1 MVDIT
6 PGDSGA
12 NKGYWRRQ
20 LRDRF
25 GKFVPEGG
33 LVSFLY
39 QLPGVDMPTRG
50 VGRFIENV
58 VPGVAILEVE
68 NEKGPLPKGKYQVN
82 TDEADIYV
90 VKAELPDNYV
100 KDQLEEAEAEQ
111 KAAEEASKPEFYDE
125 NIIDGDY
132 FNTSL
137 LRGRNPSR
145 IYPND
150 DEVFQEDQ
158 LEALKWYGQQG
169 HRFINRSLRG
179 NEEMSQKNKDY
190 VFLIDEAIE
199 ENGEVY
205 EDAVVFRGD
214 MPMSDSPYLSFL
226 ENLEEGSVV
235 SFPEFL
241 STSNDASIAFNE
253 FGPGVGAD
261 ISNNAANE
269 HNNSAFFWSIE
280 IPEGSTAMGMPE
292 AAGYQGGIESEVL
305 LPRNTEIEIL
315 EVKKV
320 PQTDPETGEENGN
333 FNYFFQATVKE
344 KVGESF
350 ERKDYAG
357 THEAPGP
364 FSDVSVQLLD
374 IEQNMPGLGSTVD
387 EVRRKYGA
395 GESRLV
401 AEETILPL
409 LMAKMSND
417 PEYELTVYRAIPEG
431 ADSINEGDWVSLSET
446 YAQEHLNSNLLG
458 NGKVIKKTVKI
469 KDLWTDGD
477 SIHEWGWDPRR
488 PD

>member
-1 MVDIT
+1 MVDFT

-12 NKGYWRRQ
+12 NKGYWRQQ
-20 LRDRF
+20 LRDRY
-25 GKFVPEGG
+25 GKFVQEGG
-33 LVSFLY
+33 LISFLY

-50 VGRFIENV
+50 IGRFKENL
-58 VPGVAILEVE
+58 VPGIAIVEVE
-68 NEKGPLPKGKYQVN
+68 DDKGPLPKGTYQIN
-82 TDEADIYV
+82 T
-90 VKAELPDNYV
+90 
-100 KDQLEEAEAEQ
+100 EEAEIFSVEAKLPNKYVESQLEKTQAEQ
-111 KAAEEASKPEFYDE
+111 KAAEEASKPDFYDE
-125 NIIDGDY
+125 DIIDGDY
-132 FNTSL
+132 FDTSL
-137 LRGRNPSR
+137 LRRRNPRR

-169 HRFINRSLRG
+169 HRFINKNLRG
-179 NEEMSQKNKDY
+179 NEEMSQENKDY

-199 ENGEVY
+199 ENGDVA
-205 EDAVVFRGD
+205 EDSVVFRGD
-214 MPMSDSPYLSFL
+214 MPMPGSPYISFL
-226 ENLEEGSVV
+226 ENLQEGSVV

-261 ISNNAANE
+261 LPNNAANE
-269 HNNSAFFWSIE
+269 HNHSAFFWSIE
-280 IPEGSTAMGMPE
+280 VPEGSTAMGMPE

-305 LPRNTEIEIL
+305 LPRNTEVEIL

-333 FNYFFQATVKE
+333 FNYFFQASVKQ

-364 FSDVSVQLLD
+364 FSDVSVRLLD

-387 EVRRKYGA
+387 EVRRKYGT
-395 GESRLV
+395 GNKTHDEES
-401 AEETILPL
+401 IISL
-409 LMAKMSND
+409 LTAKFSND
-417 PEYELTVYRAIPEG
+417 PEFEVTVYRAVPEG
-431 ADSINEGDWVSLSET
+431 ATSINEGDWVSLSES
-446 YAQEHLNSNLLG
+446 YAQSHLKSTLLD
-458 NGKVIKKTVKI
+458 NGKVVKQKVKI

-477 SIHEWGWDPRR
+477 SINEWGWDPRR
-488 PD
+488 PN